1 VTDRPS
7 DGPRIPDYGG
17 PCLTGLI
24 PSLLGP
30 AGTGSLPPWFP
41 EPARGATSVVLFVV
55 DGLGWNQ
62 LLERPG
68 LAPTMEAMQGGPI
81 DAVAPTTTATSL
93 TSIVTGLTPGE
104 HGVVGYRVAMHGE
117 ILNVLRWTTPA
128 GDARARIDPHDVQH
142 HRAFLGEKVPV
153 VGRRE
158 FEGSGFTRAHLDGT
172 RIVGYRVASSIAVE
186 VSQLV
191 KDGERFVYV
200 YYDGVDKVAHEY
212 GFGPHYDA
220 EVRAADRLVAEVLGV
235 VSEETVV
242 VVTADHGQVHVG
254 SAIVEPPPGVLNG
267 VRLQSGE
274 GRFRWYHTRP
284 GAASDVAAAATA
296 AFGPQAWVAGVEQV
310 LDEHWLGPYVTDAAR
325 GRLGDVAIVARA
337 PVSFADPA
345 DTGPV
350 ELVCRHGSLTPDEV
364 LVPLLAARGP
374 GRSG

>member
-1 VTDRPS
+1 
-7 DGPRIPDYGG
+7 
-17 PCLTGLI
+17 
-24 PSLLGP
+24 
-30 AGTGSLPPWFP
+30 
-41 EPARGATSVVLFVV
+41 VVLFVV
-55 DGLGWNQ
+55 DGLGWSQ

-68 LAPTMEAMQGGPI
+68 LAPTMEAMRGGPI

-104 HGVVGYRVAMHGE
+104 HGVVGYRVAMRGE

-172 RIVGYRVASSIAVE
+172 RIVGYRMPSSIPVD
-186 VSQLV
+186 VRQLV
-191 KDGERFVYV
+191 NDGERFVYA

-220 EVRAADRLVAEVLGV
+220 EVHAADGLVAEVLAAV
-235 VSEETVV
+235 PEETVV
-242 VVTADHGQVHVG
+242 LVTADHGQVHVG
-254 SAIVEPPPGVLNG
+254 PAIVEPPPAVLHG

-284 GAASDVAAAATA
+284 GAAADVAAAATD
-296 AFGPQAWVAGVEQV
+296 AFGTQAWVVRVEQV
-310 LDEHWLGPYVTDAAR
+310 LDEHWLGPHVSDAAR

-350 ELVCRHGSLTPDEV
+350 ELVCRHGSLTPEEV
-364 LVPLLAARGP
+364 LVPLLAARGRA
-374 GRSG
+374 RSG